1 MSIANGKPAE
11 EEIRLPT
18 FLHFG
23 IHLPSRDAVRGF
35 SDRLAADG
43 VTIVEEWDEPEYVSV
58 KCLDPDG
65 YVVEA
70 AWEPHLR

>member
-1 MSIANGKPAE
+1 MPRFLTDPRHYWAVPATTH
-11 EEIRLPT
+11 IRRVGAPL
-18 FLHFG
+18 
-23 IHLPSRDAVRGF
+23 R
-35 SDRLAADG
+35 RLAADG